1 MLAIEILMFSSIFLI
16 LYSYLLYPIL
26 LALLSRIKS
35 KPLPEVRD
43 DYIPEVSILF
53 AALNEADV
61 IEKKIKNFI
70 GLDYPEGKK
79 QIIFGSDNSDD
90 NTVELAREYQT
101 ECSLKVFDFKERRGK
116 IRVLNDIVKAAAGEI
131 LIFTDA
137 NTIFEK
143 SAIKELV
150 KYFSDEDV
158 GCVCGRSIL
167 RNPESNTTNLESL
180 YWRYENWIK
189 KQESKFRALI
199 GATGGIYAI
208 RKRLFSEFPDDKL
221 IMDDFWQAL
230 NIARQ
235 GYAVVYNEQALAYE
249 FASISL
255 RDEIT
260 RKTRIGNANYNV
272 IPKILDLLSPAKGM
286 IALNLWSHK
295 ILRWFVPFFMMIA
308 LFTNVFLVAEAG
320 NIFST
325 LLLGVQI
332 IFYLF
337 AILGFSVK
345 RRPFTLFSYLCATN
359 YSLIIG
365 FWRSLIRYDQKSWT
379 RVQR

>member
-1 MLAIEILMFSSIFLI
+1 MFSSIFLI
-16 LYSYLLYPIL
+16 LYSYILYPIF
-26 LALLSRIKS
+26 LACLSRIMS
-35 KPLPEVRD
+35 KPPLEFRD
-43 DYIPEVSILF
+43 QYMPRVSILF
-53 AALNEADV
+53 AALNEAAV
-61 IEKKIKNFI
+61 IENKIENFI
-70 GLDYPEGKK
+70 ELDYPEDEK

-90 NTVELAREYQT
+90 NTVELAKKYQAR
-101 ECSLKVFDFKERRGK
+101 CNLKISDFKERRGK
-116 IRVLNDIVKAAAGEI
+116 IGVLNDIVRSATGEI

-143 SAIKELV
+143 SALKELV
-150 KYFSDEDV
+150 GYFSNENV
-158 GCVCGRSIL
+158 GCVCGKL
-167 RNPESNTTNLESL
+167 MLKNPETNTTNLESL

-189 KQESKFRALI
+189 KQESGFHALI

-208 RKRLFSEFPDDKL
+208 RASLFMEFPDDKL

-260 RKTRIGNANYNV
+260 RKIRIGNANYNV

-308 LFTNVFLVAEAG
+308 LITNIFLVAESG
-320 NIFST
+320 NTFFIV
-325 LLLGVQI
+325 LLGTQTL
-332 IFYLF
+332 FYLF
-337 AILGFSVK
+337 AILGFILK
-345 RRPFTLFSYLCATN
+345 RRPFTLFSYLCAIN

-365 FWRSLIRYDQKSWT
+365 FWRSLMRHGQKSWT